1 MDNNTLDNL
10 LLELDSINL
19 SSSNLINLDNYNEFI
34 NTVTDKIKLNNNLKD
49 YFDIELKN
57 GSTLDNLVLE
67 KLNYIDTKK
76 KNLLDNLKNKQKLV
90 QTYLHNITIIESDR
104 TILFKK
110 HNTELQDKIAN
121 DQIEL
126 NNIEDHKLHLRNK
139 CNNSELKLNGN
150 NELTANLL
158 LYSMFEDIYYTKY
171 IKQLDETINLLTKQ
185 KNELITEH
193 TNKNEQNKYVKENL
207 INNSNYNE
215 IYNNILNLINKI

>member
-126 NNIEDHKLHLRNK
+126 NNIEEHKLHLRNK

-193 TNKNEQNKYVKENL
+193 TNKNEQNKYVKESL